1 MSLYLMRPLTIT
13 SSEVF
18 IKYPSFHAFYPGGGL
33 LGLIVAGYVSL
44 ASQNYPHYSL
54 FGG

>member
-18 IKYPSFHAFYPGGGL
+18 IKYPSFHAFYPGGGGL

-44 ASQNYPHYSL
+44 AS
-54 FGG
+54 